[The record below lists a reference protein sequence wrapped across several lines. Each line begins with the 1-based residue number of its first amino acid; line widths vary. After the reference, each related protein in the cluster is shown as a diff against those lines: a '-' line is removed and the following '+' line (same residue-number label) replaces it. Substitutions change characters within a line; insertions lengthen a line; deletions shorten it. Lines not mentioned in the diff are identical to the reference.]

1 MRVVGLSMSGASLSG
16 IHAQAARL
24 AAIANSVPSGVSEEQ
39 VEDHRYEATSERQD
53 LSSDMPEL
61 SDAEAAYNATAEAFD
76 AGADIWDMLSVIQ
89 RD

>member
-24 AAIANSVPSGVSEEQ
+24 AAIANSVPSGESEEQ
-39 VEDHRYEATSERQD
+39 VVDSGYEAMPERQD
-53 LSSDMPEL
+53 LSSDMPPL
-61 SDAEAAYNATAEAFD
+61 SEAEAAYNASAAAFD